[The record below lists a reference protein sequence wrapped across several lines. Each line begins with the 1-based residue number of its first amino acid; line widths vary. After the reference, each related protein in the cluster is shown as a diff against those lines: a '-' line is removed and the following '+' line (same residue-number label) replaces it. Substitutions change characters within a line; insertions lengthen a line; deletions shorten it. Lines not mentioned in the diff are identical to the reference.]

1 MQHADQHN
9 SQAQDHTHHHML
21 HETSRTMPL
30 PMPDQC
36 EQRYRHKRPMKG
48 PAAYAQGAVAGS
60 FTQCSV
66 RLHAWQE
73 RGRGTTSAPLCPSW
87 VILCESLQDRR
98 PTRPFRGGASPPT
111 PPLLDEGTPLELPG
125 FHMYILS
132 WLLKQKIRAHTSH
145 TPTVLHTSV
154 IAQRRRPQAC
164 GVECRLR
171 GAAAGLQAAAQRGGG

>member
-1 MQHADQHN
+1 M
-9 SQAQDHTHHHML
+9 
-21 HETSRTMPL
+21 
-30 PMPDQC
+30 
-36 EQRYRHKRPMKG
+36 
-48 PAAYAQGAVAGS
+48 
-60 FTQCSV
+60 
-66 RLHAWQE
+66 
-73 RGRGTTSAPLCPSW
+73 
-87 VILCESLQDRR
+87 CESLQDRR
-98 PTRPFRGGASPPT
+98 RMRPFRGGASPPT